1 MNVGRVSL
9 GQDGLI
15 DLTQQYLW
23 AAGTEG
29 SSEMEVWAY
38 CLIERDSV
46 LISGPMSW
54 YVSISP
60 SSASLVSLKVRVPT
74 LKAVFEPILFDMAC
88 IWSSLKSHD

>member
-1 MNVGRVSL
+1 
-9 GQDGLI
+9 LI

-23 AAGTEG
+23 VAGTEG

-46 LISGPMSW
+46 LISWPVTCEAST
-54 YVSISP
+54 SP
-60 SSASLVSLKVRVPT
+60 SSAWLVSLKVRVPT